1 MAFSFAGALSGMD
14 KVQARRDQ
22 EEELAQAREQSLFQI
37 YLNKLEKQT
46 AYRSSDAYLEAAQAS
61 LDLQKMVDDADID
74 DEEALS
80 FLNSAIQDPFAAQDI
95 LKFQSTLEKD
105 GRSVPLSQIR
115 SMMIISQAKAPV
127 QDKMDYISQITGKDF
142 TDEKEFYRMAQELSK
157 ITTTPGRTFTVT
169 PKPGVLTAYE
179 PQEKRQKAM
188 AEIVV
193 QNTIPLAKAYVN
205 EHLDSPDTVKKDKAR
220 EYEQLLMSIRRGGD
234 QSDRAAQLLMDEF
247 MTPAVFRENLLEMF
261 PSKFEGHDKNPYL
274 PPQLRNLNTEP
285 ESLPES
291 QTLTQ
296 EDINNSPN
304 LQRLNAQP
312 GDKIINGVLHD
323 ANGNPKQ

>member
-1 MAFSFAGALSGMD
+1 MGFSWAGAISGLD
-14 KVQARRDQ
+14 KVQERRMK
-22 EEELAQAREQSLFQI
+22 EKELAQAREQSLFQI

-46 AYRSSDAYLEAAQAS
+46 AYKSSDAYLEAAQAS
-61 LDLQKMVDDADID
+61 VDLQKMVDDADID

-80 FLNSAIQDPFAAQDI
+80 FFNSAIQDPFAAQDI
-95 LKFQSTLEKD
+95 LKFQRMLEDD

-169 PKPGVLTAYE
+169 PKPGVLTSFE

-188 AEIVV
+188 ADIVL
-193 QNTIPLAKAYVN
+193 QNTIPLAKAK
-205 EHLDSPDTVKKDKAR
+205 VKEMLNDPSQATELSR
-220 EYEQLLMSIRRGGD
+220 IQGLLNQIQSGGD
-234 QSDRAAQLLMDEF
+234 QSDRAAQFLMDEF

-261 PSKFEGHDKNPYL
+261 PSKFEDYQNNPYL
-274 PPQLRNLNTEP
+274 PPQLRALNTEP
-285 ESLPES
+285 EPEPS
-291 QTLTQ
+291 SIPVGATATNPDTGVVITWDGTNWKDPQGN
-296 EDINNSPN
+296 IVN
-304 LQRLNAQP
+304 L
-312 GDKIINGVLHD
+312 
-323 ANGNPKQ
+323 

>member
-1 MAFSFAGALSGMD
+1 MGFSWAGAISGLD
-14 KVQARRDQ
+14 KVQERRMK
-22 EEELAQAREQSLFQI
+22 EKELAQAREQSLFQI

-46 AYRSSDAYLEAAQAS
+46 AYKSSDAYLEAAQAS
-61 LDLQKMVDDADID
+61 VDLQKMVDDADID

-80 FLNSAIQDPFAAQDI
+80 FFNSAIQDPFAAQDI
-95 LKFQSTLEKD
+95 LKFQRTLEDD

-169 PKPGVLTAYE
+169 PKPGVLTSFE

-188 AEIVV
+188 ADIVL
-193 QNTIPLAKAYVN
+193 QNTIPLAKAK
-205 EHLDSPDTVKKDKAR
+205 VKEMLNDPSQATELSR
-220 EYEQLLMSIRRGGD
+220 IQGLLNQIQSGGD
-234 QSDRAAQLLMDEF
+234 QSDRAAQFLMDEF
-247 MTPAVFRENLLEMF
+247 MTPAEFQENLVEMF
-261 PSKFEGHDKNPYL
+261 PSKFEDYQNNPYL
-274 PPQLRNLNTEP
+274 PPQLRALNTEP

>member
-95 LKFQSTLEKD
+95 LKFQRTLEKD

-169 PKPGVLTAYE
+169 PKPGVLTSFE

-188 AEIVV
+188 ADIVL
-193 QNTIPLAKAYVN
+193 QNTIPLAKAK
-205 EHLDSPDTVKKDKAR
+205 VKEMLNDPSQATELSR
-220 EYEQLLMSIRRGGD
+220 IQGLLNQIQSGGD
-234 QSDRAAQLLMDEF
+234 QSDRAAQFLMDEF
-247 MTPAVFRENLLEMF
+247 MTPAEFQENLVEMF
-261 PSKFEGHDKNPYL
+261 PSKFEGYQNNPYL
-274 PPQLRNLNTEP
+274 PPQLRALNTEP

>member
-14 KVQARRDQ
+14 KEQARRDK

-46 AYRSSDAYLEAAQAS
+46 AYKSSDAYLEAAQAS
-61 LDLQKMVDDADID
+61 VDLQKMVDDADID

-95 LKFQSTLEKD
+95 LKFQRTLEKD

-169 PKPGVLTAYE
+169 PKPGVLTSFD

-205 EHLDSPDTVKKDKAR
+205 EILNDPSKRTELSRIQSLLDQVQS
-220 EYEQLLMSIRRGGD
+220 GGD
-234 QSDRAAQLLMDEF
+234 QADRAAQFLMDEF
-247 MTPAVFRENLLEMF
+247 MTPAKFQENLLEMF
-261 PSKFEGHDKNPYL
+261 PSKFENHDKNPYL

-285 ESLPES
+285 KPEPS
-291 QTLTQ
+291 SIPVGATATNPDTGVVITWDGTNWKDPQGNTV
-296 EDINNSPN
+296 N
-304 LQRLNAQP
+304 L
-312 GDKIINGVLHD
+312 
-323 ANGNPKQ
+323 

>member
-14 KVQARRDQ
+14 KEQARRDK

-46 AYRSSDAYLEAAQAS
+46 AYKSSDAYLEAAQAS
-61 LDLQKMVDDADID
+61 VDLQKMVDDADID

-95 LKFQSTLEKD
+95 LKFQRTLEKD

-169 PKPGVLTAYE
+169 PKPGVLTSFD

-205 EHLDSPDTVKKDKAR
+205 EILNDPSKRTELSRIQSLLDQVQS
-220 EYEQLLMSIRRGGD
+220 GGD
-234 QSDRAAQLLMDEF
+234 QADRAAQFLMDEF
-247 MTPAVFRENLLEMF
+247 MTPAKFQENLLEMF
-261 PSKFEGHDKNPYL
+261 PSKFENHDKNPYL
-274 PPQLRNLNTEP
+274 PPQLRNLNTR
-285 ESLPES
+285 
-291 QTLTQ
+291 TVTQ
-296 EDINNSPN
+296 EDINNSPK
-304 LQRLNAQP
+304 LQSLNAQP

-323 ANGNPKQ
+323 ANGNPNQ

>member
-1 MAFSFAGALSGMD
+1 MGFSWAGAISGLD
-14 KVQARRDQ
+14 KVQERRMK
-22 EEELAQAREQSLFQI
+22 EKELAQAREQSLFQI

-46 AYRSSDAYLEAAQAS
+46 AYKSSDAYLEAAQAS
-61 LDLQKMVDDADID
+61 VDLQKMVDDANID

-80 FLNSAIQDPFAAQDI
+80 FFNSAIQDPFAAQDI
-95 LKFQSTLEKD
+95 LKFQRMLEDD

-169 PKPGVLTAYE
+169 PKPGVLTSFE

-188 AEIVV
+188 ADIVL
-193 QNTIPLAKAYVN
+193 QNTIPLAKAK
-205 EHLDSPDTVKKDKAR
+205 VKEMLNDPSQATELSR
-220 EYEQLLMSIRRGGD
+220 IQGLLNQIQSGGD
-234 QSDRAAQLLMDEF
+234 QSDRAAQFLMDEF
-247 MTPAVFRENLLEMF
+247 MTPAEFQENLVEMF
-261 PSKFEGHDKNPYL
+261 PSKFEGYQNNPYL
-274 PPQLRNLNTEP
+274 PPQLRALNTEP

>member
-80 FLNSAIQDPFAAQDI
+80 FFNSAIQDPFAAQDI

-169 PKPGVLTAYE
+169 PKPGVLTSFE

-188 AEIVV
+188 ADIVL
-193 QNTIPLAKAYVN
+193 QNTIPLAKAK
-205 EHLDSPDTVKKDKAR
+205 VKEMLNDPSQATELSR
-220 EYEQLLMSIRRGGD
+220 IQGLLNQIQSGGD
-234 QSDRAAQLLMDEF
+234 QSDRAAQFLMDEF
-247 MTPAVFRENLLEMF
+247 MTPAEFQENLVEMF
-261 PSKFEGHDKNPYL
+261 PSKFEGYQNNPYL
-274 PPQLRNLNTEP
+274 PPQLRALNTEP

>member
-95 LKFQSTLEKD
+95 LKFQRTLEKD

-142 TDEKEFYRMAQELSK
+142 TDEKEFYRVAQELSK

-169 PKPGVLTAYE
+169 PKPGVLTSFE

-188 AEIVV
+188 ADIVL
-193 QNTIPLAKAYVN
+193 QNTIPLAKAK
-205 EHLDSPDTVKKDKAR
+205 VKEMLNDPSQATELSR
-220 EYEQLLMSIRRGGD
+220 IQGLLNQIQSGGD
-234 QSDRAAQLLMDEF
+234 QSDRAAQFLMDEF
-247 MTPAVFRENLLEMF
+247 MTPAEFQENLVEMF
-261 PSKFEGHDKNPYL
+261 PSKFEGYQNNPYL
-274 PPQLRNLNTEP
+274 PPQLRALNTEP

>member
-46 AYRSSDAYLEAAQAS
+46 AYKSSDAYLEAAQAS

-95 LKFQSTLEKD
+95 LKFQRTLEKD

-142 TDEKEFYRMAQELSK
+142 TDEKEFYRVAQELSK

-169 PKPGVLTAYE
+169 PKPGVLTSFE

-188 AEIVV
+188 ADIVL
-193 QNTIPLAKAYVN
+193 QNTIPLAKAK
-205 EHLDSPDTVKKDKAR
+205 VKEMLNDPSQATELSR
-220 EYEQLLMSIRRGGD
+220 IQGLLNQIQSGGD
-234 QSDRAAQLLMDEF
+234 QSDRAAQFLMDEF
-247 MTPAVFRENLLEMF
+247 MTPAEFQENLVEMF
-261 PSKFEGHDKNPYL
+261 PSKFEGYQNNPYL
-274 PPQLRNLNTEP
+274 PPQLRALNTEP

>member
-14 KVQARRDQ
+14 KIQARRDR

-46 AYRSSDAYLEAAQAS
+46 AYKSSDAYLEAAQAS

-95 LKFQSTLEKD
+95 LKFQRTLEDD

-142 TDEKEFYRMAQELSK
+142 TDEKEFYRMAQELAK

-169 PKPGVLTAYE
+169 PKPGVLTAFD

-193 QNTIPLAKAYVN
+193 QNTIPLAKAKVK
-205 EHLDSPDTVKKDKAR
+205 EMVDLDDPSQTTELNR
-220 EYEQLLMSIRRGGD
+220 IQNLLNQIQSGGD
-234 QSDRAAQLLMDEF
+234 QSDRAAQFLMDEF
-247 MTPAVFRENLLEMF
+247 MTPAEFQENLVEMF
-261 PSKFEGHDKNPYL
+261 PSKFEGYKNNPYL

-285 ESLPES
+285 EPLPEGR
-291 QTLTQ
+291 TVTQ

-323 ANGNPKQ
+323 AGKEKKL

>member
-14 KVQARRDQ
+14 KVQARKDR

-46 AYRSSDAYLEAAQAS
+46 AYKSSDAYLEAAQAS

-95 LKFQSTLEKD
+95 LKFQRTLEED

-188 AEIVV
+188 LDIVL
-193 QNTIPLAKAYVN
+193 QSTIPLAKASVEEMLN
-205 EHLDSPDTVKKDKAR
+205 DPSKATER
-220 EYEQLLMSIRRGGD
+220 SQIENLLQQIQSGGD
-234 QSDRAAQLLMDEF
+234 QADRAAQFLIDEF

-285 ESLPES
+285 EPEPS
-291 QTLTQ
+291 SIPVGATATNPDTGVVITWDGTNWKDPQGN
-296 EDINNSPN
+296 IVN
-304 LQRLNAQP
+304 L
-312 GDKIINGVLHD
+312 
-323 ANGNPKQ
+323 

>member
-46 AYRSSDAYLEAAQAS
+46 AYKSSDAYLEAAQAS

-95 LKFQSTLEKD
+95 LKFQRTLEKD

-169 PKPGVLTAYE
+169 PKPGVLTSFE

-188 AEIVV
+188 ADIVL
-193 QNTIPLAKAYVN
+193 QNTIPLAKAK
-205 EHLDSPDTVKKDKAR
+205 VKEMLNDPSQATELSR
-220 EYEQLLMSIRRGGD
+220 IQGLLNQIQSGGD
-234 QSDRAAQLLMDEF
+234 QSDRAAQFLMDEF
-247 MTPAVFRENLLEMF
+247 MTPAEFQENLVEMF
-261 PSKFEGHDKNPYL
+261 PSKFEGYQNNPYL
-274 PPQLRNLNTEP
+274 PPQLRALNTEP

>member
-95 LKFQSTLEKD
+95 LKFQRTLEKD

-188 AEIVV
+188 LDIVL
-193 QNTIPLAKAYVN
+193 QSTIPLAKASVEEMLN
-205 EHLDSPDTVKKDKAR
+205 DPSKATER
-220 EYEQLLMSIRRGGD
+220 SQIENLLQQIQSGGD
-234 QSDRAAQLLMDEF
+234 QADRAAQFLIDEF
-247 MTPAVFRENLLEMF
+247 MTPAKFQKNLVEMF
-261 PSKFEGHDKNPYL
+261 PSKFEGYDKNPYL
-274 PPQLRNLNTEP
+274 PPQLRNLNTKP

>member
-14 KVQARRDQ
+14 KEQARRDK

-46 AYRSSDAYLEAAQAS
+46 AYKSSDAYLEAAQAS
-61 LDLQKMVDDADID
+61 VDLQKMVDDADID

-95 LKFQSTLEKD
+95 LKFQRTLEKD

-169 PKPGVLTAYE
+169 PKPGVLTSFD

-205 EHLDSPDTVKKDKAR
+205 EILNDPSKRTELSRIQSLLDQVQS
-220 EYEQLLMSIRRGGD
+220 GGD
-234 QSDRAAQLLMDEF
+234 QADRAAQFLMDEF
-247 MTPAVFRENLLEMF
+247 MTPAKFQENLLEMF
-261 PSKFEGHDKNPYL
+261 PSKFENHDKNPYL
-274 PPQLRNLNTEP
+274 PPQLRNLNTR
-285 ESLPES
+285 
-291 QTLTQ
+291 TVTQ
-296 EDINNSPN
+296 EDINNSPK
-304 LQRLNAQP
+304 LQSLNAQP

>member
-14 KVQARRDQ
+14 KVQARKDR

-46 AYRSSDAYLEAAQAS
+46 AYKSSDAYLEAAQAS

-95 LKFQSTLEKD
+95 LKFQRTLEED

-188 AEIVV
+188 LDIVL
-193 QNTIPLAKAYVN
+193 QSTIPLAKASVEEMLN
-205 EHLDSPDTVKKDKAR
+205 DPSKATER
-220 EYEQLLMSIRRGGD
+220 SQIENLLQQIQSGGD
-234 QSDRAAQLLMDEF
+234 QADRAAQFLIDEF
-247 MTPAVFRENLLEMF
+247 MTPVVFRENLLEMF

-285 ESLPES
+285 EPEPS
-291 QTLTQ
+291 SIPVGATATNPDTGVVITWDGTNWKDPQGN
-296 EDINNSPN
+296 IVN
-304 LQRLNAQP
+304 L
-312 GDKIINGVLHD
+312 
-323 ANGNPKQ
+323 

>member
-14 KVQARRDQ
+14 KEQARRDK

-46 AYRSSDAYLEAAQAS
+46 AYKSSDAYLEAAQAS
-61 LDLQKMVDDADID
+61 VDLQKMVDDADID

-95 LKFQSTLEKD
+95 LKFQRTLEKD

-142 TDEKEFYRMAQELSK
+142 TDEKEFYRMAQELAK

-169 PKPGVLTAYE
+169 PKPGVLTAFD

-188 AEIVV
+188 ADIVL
-193 QNTIPLAKAYVN
+193 QNTIPLAKARVN
-205 EHLDSPDTVKKDKAR
+205 EILNDPSQATERSRIQNLLDQIQS
-220 EYEQLLMSIRRGGD
+220 GGD
-234 QSDRAAQLLMDEF
+234 QSDRAAQFLMDEF
-247 MTPAVFRENLLEMF
+247 MTPAEFQENLVEMF
-261 PSKFEGHDKNPYL
+261 PSKFEDYQNNPYL
-274 PPQLRNLNTEP
+274 PPQLRALNTEP
-285 ESLPES
+285 EPLPEGR
-291 QTLTQ
+291 TVTQ

>member
-22 EEELAQAREQSLFQI
+22 EEELAQAREESLFKI

-95 LKFQSTLEKD
+95 LKFQRMLEDD

-142 TDEKEFYRMAQELSK
+142 TDEKEFYRVAQELSK

-169 PKPGVLTAYE
+169 PKPGVLTSFE

-188 AEIVV
+188 ADIVL
-193 QNTIPLAKAYVN
+193 QNTIPLAKAK
-205 EHLDSPDTVKKDKAR
+205 VKEMLNDPSQATELSR
-220 EYEQLLMSIRRGGD
+220 IQGLLNQIQSGGD
-234 QSDRAAQLLMDEF
+234 QSDRAAQFLMDEF
-247 MTPAVFRENLLEMF
+247 MTPAEFQENLVEMF
-261 PSKFEGHDKNPYL
+261 PSKFEDYQNNPYL
-274 PPQLRNLNTEP
+274 PPQLRALNTEP
-285 ESLPES
+285 EPEPS
-291 QTLTQ
+291 SIPVGATATNPDTGVVITWDGTNWKDPQGN
-296 EDINNSPN
+296 IVN
-304 LQRLNAQP
+304 L
-312 GDKIINGVLHD
+312 
-323 ANGNPKQ
+323 

>member
-14 KVQARRDQ
+14 KEQARRDK

-46 AYRSSDAYLEAAQAS
+46 AYKSSDAYLEAAQAS
-61 LDLQKMVDDADID
+61 VDLQKMVDDADID
-74 DEEALS
+74 DEETLS

-95 LKFQSTLEKD
+95 LKFQRTLEKD
-105 GRSVPLSQIR
+105 GRPVPLSQIR

-169 PKPGVLTAYE
+169 PKPGVLTASE

-205 EHLDSPDTVKKDKAR
+205 EILNDPSKATELSR
-220 EYEQLLMSIRRGGD
+220 IQGLLNQVQSGGD
-234 QSDRAAQLLMDEF
+234 QADRAAQFLMDEF
-247 MTPAVFRENLLEMF
+247 MTPAKFQENLLEMF
-261 PSKFEGHDKNPYL
+261 PSKFEGHEKNPYL
-274 PPQLRNLNTEP
+274 PPQLRNLNTR
-285 ESLPES
+285 
-291 QTLTQ
+291 TVTQ
-296 EDINNSPN
+296 EDINNSPK
-304 LQRLNAQP
+304 LQSLNAQP

>member
-46 AYRSSDAYLEAAQAS
+46 AYKSSDAYLEAAQAS

-95 LKFQSTLEKD
+95 LKFQRTLEKD

-188 AEIVV
+188 LDIVL
-193 QNTIPLAKAYVN
+193 QSTIPLAKASVEEMLN
-205 EHLDSPDTVKKDKAR
+205 DPSKATER
-220 EYEQLLMSIRRGGD
+220 SQIENLLQQIQSGGD
-234 QSDRAAQLLMDEF
+234 QADRAAQFLIDEF
-247 MTPAVFRENLLEMF
+247 MTPAKFQKNLVEMF
-261 PSKFEGHDKNPYL
+261 PSKFEGYDKNPYL
-274 PPQLRNLNTEP
+274 PPQLRNLNTKP

>member
-1 MAFSFAGALSGMD
+1 MGFSWAGAISGLD
-14 KVQARRDQ
+14 KVQERRMK
-22 EEELAQAREQSLFQI
+22 EKELAQAREQSLFQI

-46 AYRSSDAYLEAAQAS
+46 AYKSSDAYLEAAQAS
-61 LDLQKMVDDADID
+61 VDLQKMVDDADID

-80 FLNSAIQDPFAAQDI
+80 FFNSAIQDPFAAQDI
-95 LKFQSTLEKD
+95 LKFQRMLEDD

-169 PKPGVLTAYE
+169 PKPGVLTSFE

-188 AEIVV
+188 ADIVL
-193 QNTIPLAKAYVN
+193 QNTIPLAKAK
-205 EHLDSPDTVKKDKAR
+205 VKEMLNDPSQATELSR
-220 EYEQLLMSIRRGGD
+220 IQGLLNQIQSGGD
-234 QSDRAAQLLMDEF
+234 QSDRAAQFLMDEF
-247 MTPAVFRENLLEMF
+247 MTPAEFQENLVEMF
-261 PSKFEGHDKNPYL
+261 PSKFEGYQNNPYL
-274 PPQLRNLNTEP
+274 PPQLRALNTEP